1 MKGIQRRG
9 VLAAGVLALGAA
21 LPAIASA
28 QRGQQPG
35 ADTPRLLVGT
45 FRTPATV
52 DASLGVESAEAVRN
66 RVQEENPIR
75 NLWVLPR
82 KDINN
87 YLQQSGYK
95 PDSALS
101 IADLQALA
109 KLMRAD
115 EILDAMATKTA
126 TGVHIEPRLVLSRDV
141 SLVQPLP
148 AVDAKNAGDA
158 AKTIEKELS
167 DARKQLGDNRECENA
182 LRGQKYADAIAKAN
196 AAIKAYPNST
206 LGRLCL
212 MTAYS
217 MEKLGPD
224 SILRVTDEILKIDP
238 RSRLALG
245 NAIEAYKA
253 KNDTTKAIQS
263 SIALYRADPS
273 NQQLAQSIVN
283 ELAQMGK
290 PDIAIPLI
298 NDLLQDNPGDPQML
312 RTKWLLYLASHDWK
326 NALTSGEDYA
336 KSDTA
341 SVNADFFTRMVAAA
355 SSDSQPQLAAQ
366 YGARAVQK
374 FPNDASLHML
384 YAISLR
390 KAGQLQQAVTEAEKA
405 VAIDPK
411 VENGYPTI
419 LVTWAEMK
427 QPDSLKVWG
436 QNALAA
442 GVDKALVGNALV
454 ATVQPLVQ
462 AAQASKTRADW
473 QTALNAAQSVDSLS
487 ASPTTKF
494 FIGVSSFQIGY
505 DALQNL
511 NKTKSCDEAKLAED
525 MWATS
530 QINMPQGASVDKNT
544 AGTILGAIQQY
555 SNYIT
560 QAKKALCK
568 GK

>member
-1 MKGIQRRG
+1 MKGMQRCG
-9 VLAAGVLALGAA
+9 VLAAGVLLLGSSV
-21 LPAIASA
+21 PAIAVA
-28 QRGQQPG
+28 QREQTPT

-45 FRTPATV
+45 FHTASV
-52 DASLGVESAEAVRN
+52 ADAALGVESAEAVRT
-66 RVQEENPIR
+66 RVQQETPMR

-87 YLQQSGYK
+87 YLSQSGYK

-115 EILDAMATKTA
+115 EILDATVTKSA
-126 TGVHIEPRLVLSRDV
+126 AGVHVEPRLVLSRDV

-148 AVDAKNAGDA
+148 PVDARNAGDA
-158 AKTIEKELS
+158 AKTIEHELS
-167 DARKQLGDNRECENA
+167 DARKQLDANKACENA
-182 LRGQKYADAIAKAN
+182 LRGQKTEEAIAKAN
-196 AAIKAYPNST
+196 EAIRLYPNST

-217 MEKLGPD
+217 VKKLPAD

-238 RSRLALG
+238 RSKLALG
-245 NAIEAYKA
+245 NAIEAYDA
-253 KNDTTKAIQS
+253 KGDTTRAIQA

-273 NQQLAQSIVN
+273 NQSLIQSIVN
-283 ELAQMGK
+283 KLASMGK

-298 NDLLQDNPGDPQML
+298 NDLLKDNPADPQLL
-312 RTKWLLYLASHDWK
+312 RTKWLLYLAAKDWK
-326 NALTSGEDYA
+326 NAIASGEEYV

-341 SVNADFFTRMVAAA
+341 AANADYFTRMVAAA
-355 SSDSQPQLAAQ
+355 ASDSQPQVAAQ

-374 FPNDASLHML
+374 YPNDAGLHML

-390 KAGQLQQAVTEAEKA
+390 KAGQLQQAVGEAEKA

-411 VENGYPTI
+411 VDQGYPTI
-419 LVTWAEMK
+419 LVSWAELK
-427 QPDSLKVWG
+427 QPDSLKVWA
-436 QNALAA
+436 NKALAA
-442 GVDKALVGNALV
+442 GVDKQLVGNALV
-454 ATVQPLVQ
+454 ATIQPLVQ
-462 AAQASKTRADW
+462 QAQGSKARGDW
-473 QTALNAAQSVDSLS
+473 QAALITAQSVDSL
-487 ASPTTKF
+487 APTPATKF
-494 FIGVSSFQIGY
+494 YIGLSSFQVGM
-505 DALQNL
+505 DALQNI
-511 NKTKSCDEAKLAED
+511 NKTKKCDEAKLAED

-530 QINMPQGASVDKNT
+530 QIAMPQGATISKET
-544 AGTILGAIQQY
+544 AGQILGAIQQY
-555 SNYIT
+555 STYVT